1 MSLHEF
7 IGNPNEKIFHSTGY
21 AKVAS
26 GSSIGS
32 TNTQS
37 FRQRAGIDRNR
48 QTVRR
53 YGDSMIGQGHMKETA
68 RTQLNASNP
77 LRQSE
82 APMSSSRQRFN
93 ARGSVGRPQL
103 GGVPPRTFT
112 EPPTRGYNPYG

>member
-1 MSLHEF
+1 MGLQRF

-21 AKVAS
+21 ARVAS
-26 GSSIGS
+26 GGSIGS
-32 TNTQS
+32 TNAQS
-37 FRQRAGIDRNR
+37 FRQRIGIDRSR

-68 RTQLNASNP
+68 RPQLDSSNP

-82 APMSSSRQRFN
+82 TSIPSSRQQLN
-93 ARGSVGRPQL
+93 SRGSMGRPQT

-112 EPPTRGYNPYG
+112 EPPTRGYNPYT